1 MNIHL
6 HFVDV
11 LRFLD
16 KDVVLQTLGS
26 SMEIKDHMG
35 KPLAALEVFSKSLE
49 YMKEKVLEKIQEKY
63 EDLVPVIKAERI
75 HWIVT
80 VPAIWDEFAKQF
92 MREAAEKVRMYFSA
106 FFVTVKV

>member
-49 YMKEKVLEKIQEKY
+49 YMKEMVLEKIQEKY
-63 EDLVPVIKAERI
+63 EDLVIKEERI

-92 MREAAEKVRMYFSA
+92 MREAAEKVNIYLSA